1 MLQPA
6 EGTGGD
12 RGGAWRV
19 PRRGQDLQAG
29 LWASVGGFIIGC
41 VNSVLNRLETSGVLE
56 VVLTCMVKNRGNES
70 VLLEY
75 LTLLAILCS
84 DRCFPSLRSL

>member
-1 MLQPA
+1 M
-6 EGTGGD
+6 
-12 RGGAWRV
+12 
-19 PRRGQDLQAG
+19 
-29 LWASVGGFIIGC
+29 GGFIIGC

-70 VLLEY
+70 ILLEY

-84 DRCFPSLRSL
+84 DRSSHLPRSL